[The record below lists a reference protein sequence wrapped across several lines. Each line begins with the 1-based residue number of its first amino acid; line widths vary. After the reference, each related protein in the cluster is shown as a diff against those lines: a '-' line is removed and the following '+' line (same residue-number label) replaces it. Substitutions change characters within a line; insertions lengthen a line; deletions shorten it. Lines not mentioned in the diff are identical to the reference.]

1 MGFADKIH
9 QFSVDV
15 PEQLSG
21 AVKKITID
29 FFSGVIRDTPVDTGR
44 LRGNWQCTTDVPAS
58 GELDVTDKQG
68 QQTINNMVQAVDA
81 ASRDFVAYLTNNLP
95 YAPVAEFGLW
105 KDKEGKPANGPRTI
119 SGYSTQAPFG
129 MVGLNVS
136 RINHFIRQAVA
147 EMKKP

>member
-21 AVKKITID
+21 TAKKVTID
-29 FFSGVIRDTPVDTGR
+29 LFSGVIRDTPVDTGR
-44 LRGNWQCTTDVPAS
+44 LQGNWQCTFGSPAE
-58 GELDVTDKQG
+58 GTLDITSKVEEETTNK
-68 QQTINNMVQAVDA
+68 MVQTVDSA
-81 ASRDFVAYLTNNLP
+81 KGDFVAYLTNNLA
-95 YAPVAEFGLW
+95 YAAVAEFGLW
-105 KDKEGKPANGPRTI
+105 KDKDGKPANGPKTTH
-119 SGYSTQAPFG
+119 GYSIQAPSG

-136 RINHFIRQAVA
+136 RINIHIKQAIA

>member
-1 MGFADKIH
+1 MGFADKIK
-9 QFSVDV
+9 QFSVEV
-15 PEQLSG
+15 PEQLDG
-21 AVKKITID
+21 AAKKITID

-44 LRGNWQCTTDVPAS
+44 LRGNWQCTIGEPAS

-68 QQTINNMVQAVDA
+68 QETINNMVQTVDTA
-81 ASRDFVAYLTNNLP
+81 RRDFVAYLTNNLA

-105 KDKEGKPANGPRTI
+105 KDKDGKPANGPRTI

-136 RINHFIRQAVA
+136 RINHFIKQAVA

>member
-21 AVKKITID
+21 TSKKIAID

-44 LRGNWQCTTDVPAS
+44 LRGNWQCTRGEPAS
-58 GELDVTDKQG
+58 GELDVTDKSG
-68 QQTINNMVQAVDA
+68 QETINKMVQTVDSA
-81 ASRDFVAYLTNNLP
+81 KGDFVAYLTNNLA
-95 YAPVAEFGLW
+95 YAAVAEFGLW
-105 KDKEGKPANGPRTI
+105 KDKDGKPANGPKTTH
-119 SGYSTQAPFG
+119 GYSIQAPSG

-136 RINHFIRQAVA
+136 RINIYIKQAIA
-147 EMKKP
+147 EMKRP